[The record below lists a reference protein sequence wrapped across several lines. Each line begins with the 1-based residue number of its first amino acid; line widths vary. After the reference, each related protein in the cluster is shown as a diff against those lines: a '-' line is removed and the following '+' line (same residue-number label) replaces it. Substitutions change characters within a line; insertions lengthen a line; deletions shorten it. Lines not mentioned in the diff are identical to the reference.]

1 MNFFNFGRSDF
12 PVRPILAVLVIIAVL
27 PPLLF
32 AIVALVNYA
41 ESERDQATQH
51 LRYSAQGV
59 ARAIDKEFDV
69 AVTALTVLASS
80 TLLDENHLPALDQR
94 LRNTK
99 LQKGHGFALFDPAGR
114 QIINTNP
121 TANMNMDLAQLGFE
135 QWRENLPGQEVYISN
150 VLVDERTREPFVFIA
165 IPVRRNGTVKWTLG
179 TFLYSGD
186 FADVLRNPGVPED
199 WLVSVV
205 DRNGVHIRRSH
216 LNNEYAGHPLVP
228 ELVQQIKA
236 GKTDPLY
243 ITSHEGMENVATVMY
258 APKSGWAAAMGMPTA
273 TLETPL
279 WESIRFLGF
288 IGLALVA
295 AAIALAM
302 LVAGTLVRAFS
313 LLQTSA
319 RTLGQGGIVTPS
331 TSLIREANN
340 VVTVMS
346 DVSLLLIERSKA
358 VIDLNNSL
366 ETQVDERTA
375 TLVNEIAR
383 REESE
388 KQLRQLYKLEA
399 VGSLTGGIAHD
410 FNNMLA
416 VVMSGL
422 NLARRRLARGETDIA
437 QFLDGAT
444 RGAESAA
451 KLTKQLLAFSR
462 QQALSPEAVDCN
474 RLITSMADM
483 LRRTIPANIEIETAL
498 AGGLWRTCADVPALE
513 NAILNLSI
521 NARDAMA
528 GVGKLTIETSNMH
541 LDDTYAASHA
551 EVTAGQYVMV
561 AVTDTGTGIPAEIIN
576 EVFEPFF
583 STKELGQ
590 GTGLGLSQVYGFIKQ
605 SGGHINIYSEKN
617 QGTTV
622 KLYLP
627 RLVNDAQLR
636 DLTPVKPEKMP
647 MSQNNELLLVVE
659 DDAGVRAG
667 TVAMLKELGY
677 AVLEAEDGVNALHIL
692 ETNPDIRLL
701 MTDVVMP
708 RMNGRQLADEAARRW
723 PKLRVLF
730 TTGYTRNAIVH
741 HGKLDADVA
750 LIGKPY
756 TLDALARKISEML
769 SS

>member
-1 MNFFNFGRSDF
+1 
-12 PVRPILAVLVIIAVL
+12 
-27 PPLLF
+27 
-32 AIVALVNYA
+32 
-41 ESERDQATQH
+41 
-51 LRYSAQGV
+51 
-59 ARAIDKEFDV
+59 
-69 AVTALTVLASS
+69 
-80 TLLDENHLPALDQR
+80 
-94 LRNTK
+94 
-99 LQKGHGFALFDPAGR
+99 
-114 QIINTNP
+114 
-121 TANMNMDLAQLGFE
+121 
-135 QWRENLPGQEVYISN
+135 
-150 VLVDERTREPFVFIA
+150 
-165 IPVRRNGTVKWTLG
+165 
-179 TFLYSGD
+179 
-186 FADVLRNPGVPED
+186 
-199 WLVSVV
+199 
-205 DRNGVHIRRSH
+205 
-216 LNNEYAGHPLVP
+216 
-228 ELVQQIKA
+228 
-236 GKTDPLY
+236 
-243 ITSHEGMENVATVMY
+243 
-258 APKSGWAAAMGMPTA
+258 
-273 TLETPL
+273 
-279 WESIRFLGF
+279 
-288 IGLALVA
+288 
-295 AAIALAM
+295 
-302 LVAGTLVRAFS
+302 
-313 LLQTSA
+313 LQTSA

-636 DLTPVKPEKMP
+636 DLAPLKPEKMP

-692 ETNPDIRLL
+692 ETNPDIQLL
-701 MTDVVMP
+701 M
-708 RMNGRQLADEAARRW
+708 
-723 PKLRVLF
+723 
-730 TTGYTRNAIVH
+730 
-741 HGKLDADVA
+741 
-750 LIGKPY
+750 
-756 TLDALARKISEML
+756 SEV
-769 SS
+769 